1 MTDGTGT
8 TRAMLRRFALG
19 SGPLKRSSDR
29 LQFGARLLLV
39 VLLVTLA
46 VPVGLAVGT
55 AVYTQGRAD
64 AAVQADARHRTTAQL
79 LEEPSRPPASTA
91 DGAAQPP
98 ARARVT
104 WAVPSGG
111 TRQAVVDVPDGARNH
126 SPITIWVD
134 EAGALA
140 RAPVSAGDAVREG
153 VALGIFAFLTFTVV
167 TVLSYESV
175 RVLLDRSRARSWAV
189 EWAAVE
195 PVWTGKVT
203 ED

>member
-1 MTDGTGT
+1 MAEGART
-8 TRAMLRRFALG
+8 TRALLRRFAMG
-19 SGPLKRSSDR
+19 SGPLKRRSDR
-29 LQFGARLLLV
+29 LQFGARLLMV
-39 VLLVTLA
+39 VLLLTLA

-64 AAVQADARHRTTAQL
+64 AAVQAAARHRTTAQL

-126 SPITIWVD
+126 SAVRIWVD
-134 EAGALA
+134 ETGALTS
-140 RAPVSAGDAVREG
+140 APLSSGDAVRES
-153 VALGIFAFLTFTVV
+153 VALGIFAFLAFTLV

-175 RVLLDRSRARSWAV
+175 RLLLDQSRARSWAV